1 MKKKTTPYS
10 YSNWKELPLLILLY
24 CKIWPPYTYGWAQ
37 QSDENDPE
45 FTGKIVDVEDEEEG
59 KHIEIKI
66 V

>member
-1 MKKKTTPYS
+1 MDELKK
-10 YSNWKELPLLILLY
+10 
-24 CKIWPPYTYGWAQ
+24 AM
-37 QSDENDPE
+37 NDPE